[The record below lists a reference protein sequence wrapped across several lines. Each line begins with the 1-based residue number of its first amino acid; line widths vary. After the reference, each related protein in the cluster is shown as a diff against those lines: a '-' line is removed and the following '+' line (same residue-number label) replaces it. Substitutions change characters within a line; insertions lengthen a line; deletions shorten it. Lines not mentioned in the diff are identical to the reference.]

1 MSGDIHSH
9 SFAVEQNIIGA
20 CLNQPHLAA
29 FAMEIIDET
38 DFSDGLHI
46 ETWKHIA
53 ERFEEN
59 SEPSIA
65 LLKAEF
71 GHDWH
76 KTSLISPLLS
86 GEKMT
91 EAAIQLKDFATRRRF
106 IEVCQHSIQKAEE
119 DFLEIQAADIISEH
133 SGAMMDVQ
141 TNKSSAVCV
150 SEIGDKILHGMKQAD
165 GLECYSTGIDELD
178 RMFGGGVYSSKF
190 YAFCA
195 RQKNGK
201 TTSLTTLS
209 YNLGQQDI
217 PHIYLT
223 LEGSSVEITET
234 MIARKSGFN
243 RKNFLK
249 REWRQKEKNQRAVE
263 EANKQLSG
271 GKIKIEKRPGMTFS
285 QLKNTIS
292 RAAIRGE
299 IKGIIVDYIQLVN
312 PDAGFK
318 GTQAQL
324 YDSVAQYLAEAAKTY
339 GIFVIS
345 AAQLNRDGE
354 VRGGDGILNACDMT
368 IYQFKHDEK
377 STLGEG
383 INGEP
388 TCVVETVW
396 LEMRVSRYTPYKDIG
411 SEEEPGLYF
420 DPFRGPHMQIMPG
433 VQAR

>member
-1 MSGDIHSH
+1 MTDDIHSH

-20 CLNQPHLAA
+20 CLNQPHLAS
-29 FAMEIIDET
+29 FAMEVIDET

-53 ERFEEN
+53 ERFETK

-65 LLKAEF
+65 QLKAEF
-71 GHDWH
+71 GFDWL
-76 KTSLISPLLS
+76 KLSLISPLLT
-86 GEKMT
+86 GEKVT
-91 EAAIQLKDFATRRRF
+91 EASIQLKDFATRRRF

-119 DFLEIQAADIISEH
+119 DFLETEAADILSEH

-141 TNKSSAVCV
+141 TTTSSAVCV
-150 SEIGDKILHGMKQAD
+150 SEIGEDILERMKQAD

-209 YNLGQQDI
+209 YNLGQQKV

-234 MIARKSGFN
+234 MLARQSGFN

-249 REWRQKEKNQRAVE
+249 QEWRQNEKSQQTV
-263 EANKQLSG
+263 KQATEKLSG
-271 GKIKIEKRPGMTFS
+271 GFIKIDKKPGMTFS

-299 IKGIIVDYIQLVN
+299 IKGIIVDYIQLVY
-312 PDAGFK
+312 PDTGFK
-318 GTQAQL
+318 GTKAEL
-324 YDSVAQYLAEAAKTY
+324 YDNVAQYLSEAAKTY

-354 VRGGDGILNACDMT
+354 VRGGDGILNACDMA
-368 IYQFKHDEK
+368 IYQFKHDDK

-388 TCVVETVW
+388 ACIVETVW

-411 SEEEPGLYF
+411 SEEEPGLFF
-420 DPFRGPHMQIMPG
+420 DPFKGPYMQIMPG
-433 VQAR
+433 VEAR